1 MKIALTVW
9 EDRISPVF
17 DVANTLLLAEIA
29 NGEVLNRQF
38 AAFNP
43 VISSRLA
50 EMLKQMGISV
60 LICGAIS
67 EVPANIIAVNGIE
80 LIPFIS
86 GNADRVIDSFAKG
99 KPIIPA
105 FSMPGC
111 GKQCRRH
118 GKKNNYFAQQKEAK
132 NMPKGD
138 RTGPQ
143 GQGPGSGKGRGGCKT
158 GKGGNAGQ
166 GKGRGSGQG
175 SGRGS
180 GQGSGRGSG
189 QGR

>member
-17 DVANTLLLAEIA
+17 DVASTLLLAEIA
-29 NGEVLNRQF
+29 NGEILNRQF

-50 EMLKQMGISV
+50 DMLKQMGISV

-67 EVPANIIAVNGIE
+67 KLPADIIALSGIE

-111 GKQCRRH
+111 GKQCCRH
-118 GKKNNYFAQQKEAK
+118 YKNNNCFGKQKETK

-138 RTGPQ
+138 GTGPQ
-143 GQGPGSGKGRGGCKT
+143 GQGPGSGKGRSGCKIK
-158 GKGGNAGQ
+158 KGGNAGQ
-166 GKGRGSGQG
+166 GKGQRGGQG
-175 SGRGS
+175 MGRGN
-180 GQGSGRGSG
+180 GQGAGRGG
-189 QGR
+189 QGK